1 MRHKAVRV
9 DNLMYEGCEPH
20 WKCVYCGDCV
30 PFHCY
35 KKEEFEKMC
44 CGCHEIRCDG
54 CDKQKEEIK
63 L

>member
-20 WKCVYCGDCV
+20 WKCVYCGDYV

-44 CGCHEIRCDG
+44 CGCYKIRCDG